1 MTLTSIRWRCRIVGM
16 KRTQVQIPDP
26 LYIEVKRVANL
37 QDWSVSEVFRR
48 AAEQMVA
55 QFPPNKRQGAWALP
69 EPREMGAP
77 LIPPDGWRELLAED
91 EAGRA

>member
-1 MTLTSIRWRCRIVGM
+1 M

-26 LYIEVKRVANL
+26 LYREVKRVATL
-37 QDWSVSEVFRR
+37 QDWSISEVFRR

-55 QFPPNKRQGAWALP
+55 QYPPKKYPRAWMLP

-77 LIPPDGWRELLAED
+77 LIPQDGWSELLVED
-91 EAGRA
+91 QAGRA

>member
-1 MTLTSIRWRCRIVGM
+1 M

-26 LYIEVKRVANL
+26 LYQEVKRIATL
-37 QDWSVSEVFRR
+37 QDWSISEVFRR

-55 QFPPNKRQGAWALP
+55 QYPPNKKPDAWALP
-69 EPREMGAP
+69 EPRAMGAP